1 MFAPAG
7 AKSASFP
14 LLPRDGVAVVPMAYP
29 YDYGWEKESR
39 FSLENQL
46 GKVFRRGG
54 PAGSGIVS
62 AFDFLKLS
70 NAMFAAGS

>member
-1 MFAPAG
+1 
-7 AKSASFP
+7 
-14 LLPRDGVAVVPMAYP
+14 MAYP

-70 NAMFAAGS
+70 NAMHAGRIVKPETFSPSFQPEA